1 MPETL
6 IIGYG
11 NPLRGDDAAGYR
23 AACDLE
29 RLFHDDPEIEVVAS
43 QQLTPEMAED
53 IARSQFILFLDA
65 ALGDRPGAIRRM
77 EITPEPGPGGF
88 THHLTPSS
96 LLSAAAQLYGDAP
109 AAECITLAGWSFEL
123 GDKLSPGASRRLPEL
138 VRLARGIVQSHRRT
152 AASNLVHAG
161 RP

>member
-11 NPLRGDDAAGYR
+11 NPLRGDDAAGCR
-23 AACDLE
+23 AAHELE
-29 RLFHDDPEIEVVAS
+29 RLFHNDPDVEVIAS

-53 IARSQFILFLDA
+53 VARSRFILFIDA

-77 EITPEPGPGGF
+77 RVSPEPGPAGF

-96 LLSAAAQLYGDAP
+96 LLSAAEQLYGDAP
-109 AAECITLAGWSFEL
+109 TAMVVTLAGWSFEL

-138 VRLARGIVQSHRRT
+138 VRLAQGIVKNHRQ
-152 AASNLVHAG
+152 AAHAESLAHTT
-161 RP
+161 